1 MTKRCLLLVDGDEKS
16 LRVLEVSLKKAG
28 FNILTANTGIEA
40 LQKAADYSPDLV
52 ISDTEMEEMDGYAFC
67 KEFKQNP
74 NWADVPFVFLTKE
87 SSIENKIKG
96 LELGVDDYLTKP
108 IYIKEILTRVRIL
121 LQKRERSN
129 LELKKEHNTR
139 FAGQLNDMGVVD
151 LIQTI
156 EVSRKTGII
165 YFRQDEKR
173 QATIFFK
180 DGKVID
186 AETGHLQ
193 GEEAVYR
200 ILTWNDGE
208 FEALFRPIRRKDTI
222 EMSSQALLMEGM
234 RRLDDWGR
242 LQEQLPPLDKKFEI
256 VYDELW
262 ERLSEL
268 PDNLNAVLRL
278 FDTRKTLNEV
288 IDGSSMGD
296 LEVVEI
302 ISKLYFEGIIAEVGK
317 TPKPTAEIE
326 AQLGND
332 QSDNTQPG
340 NDQPDNDQPGNGH
353 ESGDEQ
359 EPDPITAVAYDPTTD
374 LDESDEEGDT
384 PMGSDLDAAAAVAVA
399 DSDTGGII
407 SEADTLR
414 DVDVSSGGGNDSTT
428 TDILDKAITAAT
440 PIDKSHPGTTTL
452 SGAPVA
458 AVRLVKKVSKTLP
471 FAVVEIRRQKPA
483 EEESPEPDQDAV
495 KLSEEAP
502 AERRDDGTSIEEE
515 DEVASDSPD
524 SAEDSNSTTH
534 GSGDSESGDSEDES
548 DKGDS
553 EDESDKGDSEDES
566 NNGDSE

>member
-52 ISDTEMEEMDGYAFC
+52 ISDTDMEEMDGYAFC
-67 KEFKQNP
+67 REFKQNP

-121 LQKRERSN
+121 LQKRERSH

-200 ILTWNDGE
+200 ILTWNEGE

-222 EMSSQALLMEGM
+222 SMSSQA
-234 RRLDDWGR
+234 GR
-242 LQEQLPPLDKKFEI
+242 LT
-256 VYDELW
+256 
-262 ERLSEL
+262 
-268 PDNLNAVLRL
+268 AL
-278 FDTRKTLNEV
+278 F
-288 IDGSSMGD
+288 
-296 LEVVEI
+296 
-302 ISKLYFEGIIAEVGK
+302 
-317 TPKPTAEIE
+317 
-326 AQLGND
+326 
-332 QSDNTQPG
+332 
-340 NDQPDNDQPGNGH
+340 
-353 ESGDEQ
+353 
-359 EPDPITAVAYDPTTD
+359 
-374 LDESDEEGDT
+374 
-384 PMGSDLDAAAAVAVA
+384 
-399 DSDTGGII
+399 
-407 SEADTLR
+407 
-414 DVDVSSGGGNDSTT
+414 
-428 TDILDKAITAAT
+428 
-440 PIDKSHPGTTTL
+440 
-452 SGAPVA
+452 
-458 AVRLVKKVSKTLP
+458 
-471 FAVVEIRRQKPA
+471 
-483 EEESPEPDQDAV
+483 
-495 KLSEEAP
+495 
-502 AERRDDGTSIEEE
+502 
-515 DEVASDSPD
+515 
-524 SAEDSNSTTH
+524 
-534 GSGDSESGDSEDES
+534 
-548 DKGDS
+548 
-553 EDESDKGDSEDES
+553 
-566 NNGDSE
+566 